1 MTIVLALFLAFA
13 DVGSLKAEPNLTK
26 RSDLALD
33 NANRALDD
41 ARAAYQAGNI
51 KKADAELDEVK
62 ESVDVSL
69 DALENSGQQPR
80 NSKYYKRAEI
90 ALRKLARRLSG
101 FRDEM
106 SVDDRKPLDD
116 VATRVQDVHDRL
128 LSEIM
133 TKKKR

>member
-1 MTIVLALFLAFA
+1 MTIILAFFLAFA

-51 KKADAELDEVK
+51 KKTDAELDEVK

-69 DALENSGQQPR
+69 EALENSGQQPR

-90 ALRKLARRLSG
+90 ALRGDMIRMIRR
-101 FRDEM
+101 
-106 SVDDRKPLDD
+106 
-116 VATRVQDVHDRL
+116 
-128 LSEIM
+128 
-133 TKKKR
+133 